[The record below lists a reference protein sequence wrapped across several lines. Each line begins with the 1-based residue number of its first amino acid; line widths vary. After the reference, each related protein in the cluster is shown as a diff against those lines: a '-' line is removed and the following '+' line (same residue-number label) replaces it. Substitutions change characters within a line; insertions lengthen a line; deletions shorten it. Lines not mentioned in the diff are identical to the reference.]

1 MKLHVHNL
9 FPTAVMEVENFLES
23 HETAE
28 IHEYL
33 MLLGKTSQHGAILN
47 DGTSSHGGDTN
58 IIESV
63 NLADRVQTALNFYTN
78 VDGRKRLKA
87 TDSWYSIQNEGSV
100 LKQHTHSSSI
110 ASAVIYINTPQGSNK
125 LYFNNPNPLVE
136 YTNERVVYSNEYNY
150 EWYSFNAV
158 AGTMIIFPSW
168 LSHGS
173 YYHENQSENRTII
186 SVNTRYE

>member
-28 IHEYL
+28 IYEYL

-47 DGTSSHGGDTN
+47 DGTSSHGSDEN

-63 NLADRVQTALNFYTN
+63 GIADRVQTALNHYAN

-87 TDSWYSIQNEGSV
+87 TVSRYSIQNEGSV
-100 LKQHTHSSSI
+100 LNQHTNSS
-110 ASAVIYINTPQGSNK
+110 
-125 LYFNNPNPLVE
+125 
-136 YTNERVVYSNEYNY
+136 
-150 EWYSFNAV
+150 
-158 AGTMIIFPSW
+158 
-168 LSHGS
+168 
-173 YYHENQSENRTII
+173 
-186 SVNTRYE
+186 

>member
-1 MKLHVHNL
+1 MKLHAHKL

-28 IHEYL
+28 IHEHL
-33 MLLGKTSQHGAILN
+33 MNWGSDKQHDAILYN
-47 DGTSSHGGDTN
+47 GTSSHGINKN

-63 NLADRVQTALNFYTN
+63 GIADRVQTALNFYTN
-78 VDGRKRLKA
+78 MNGSKRLKA

-100 LKQHTHSSSI
+100 LKQHTHSGSI

-173 YYHENQSENRTII
+173 YYHKNQSENRTII
-186 SVNTRYE
+186 SLNTRYE

>member
-1 MKLHVHNL
+1 MRLHAHKL

-28 IHEYL
+28 IHEHL
-33 MLLGKTSQHGAILN
+33 MHWDSDKQHDAILN
-47 DGTSSHGGDTN
+47 DGTSSHGSDEN

-63 NLADRVQTALNFYTN
+63 GIADRVQTALNFYTN
-78 VDGRKRLKA
+78 IDGRKRLKA
-87 TDSWYSIQNEGSV
+87 TDSWYSIQNKGSV
-100 LKQHTHSSSI
+100 LKQHTHSGSI
-110 ASAVIYINTPQGSNK
+110 ASAVIYINTPEGSNK

-186 SVNTRYE
+186 SLNTRYE

>member
-1 MKLHVHNL
+1 MKLHAHKL

-33 MLLGKTSQHGAILN
+33 MLLGKTSQHSAILN
-47 DGTSSHGGDTN
+47 DGTSSHGSDTN

-100 LKQHTHSSSI
+100 LKQHTHSGSI
-110 ASAVIYINTPQGSNK
+110 ASAVIYINTPEGSNK

-136 YTNERVVYSNEYNY
+136 YTNERVAYSNEYNY

-186 SVNTRYE
+186 SLNTRYE